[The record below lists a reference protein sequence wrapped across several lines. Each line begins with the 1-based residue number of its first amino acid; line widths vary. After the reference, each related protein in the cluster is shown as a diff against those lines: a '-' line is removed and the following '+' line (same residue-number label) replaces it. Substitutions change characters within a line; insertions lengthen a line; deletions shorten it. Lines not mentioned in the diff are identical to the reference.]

1 MTLKAVLALLQAGI
15 LAAGLALLGALVS
28 ESLERSLRS
37 DSDNLLSARADV
49 IEREIRAR
57 LQPGMNGS
65 SLAGVDVDSDGVEV
79 LITPGV
85 FVEVWDGEGRRV
97 AASRG
102 LPPDGLPWTGDTPD
116 VVHSDLGRLESLPI
130 GEGERVRILTRPIVE
145 DRHVVAVVRVGES
158 LHLIDNALSGLV
170 RLLLVGGTLVL
181 GVCVLATW
189 LVVSRALEPLE
200 AMAATAEHI
209 ASTGDIG
216 VSVST
221 RGTCEINRLGVAFGR
236 MVERLR
242 HLLQSQRQLLADTS
256 HELRNPLTVIR
267 TDLDLLGRELHPDT
281 RQEVA
286 AEAQAEA
293 ARMTRLVSDIL
304 FLAREEIATR
314 GPLELVQLDD
324 LASDVVERFRQVATD
339 HVVEAGRLDSV
350 SVLGEADRLRQM
362 VANLVENGVRY
373 SPAGSRITV
382 DVRLDGGKTAVLEVA
397 DNGIGIGGEHIPRI
411 FDRFY
416 RVDPARGRST
426 GGTGLGLAIVKHVAT
441 SHSGTVEVASA
452 LGSGSRFTVRL
463 PAQRPAG
470 LAWPADPTAGRAGT
484 GAAPSERANDSQLAE
499 TPLRQD
505 RPEPHP

>member
-1 MTLKAVLALLQAGI
+1 MTLKALLALLQAGI

-28 ESLERSLRS
+28 ESLERSLRA
-37 DSDNLLSARADV
+37 DVDNLLAARADV
-49 IEREIRAR
+49 IETEIRAR
-57 LQPGMNGS
+57 FMLS
-65 SLAGVDVDSDGVEV
+65 AADASLAAVDVDLGGVE
-79 LITPGV
+79 LLSAPGL
-85 FVEVWDGEGRRV
+85 FVEVWDSDARLV
-97 AASRG
+97 VASRG
-102 LPPDGLPWTGDTPD
+102 LPPAGLPWAGDAHDVIRTGL
-116 VVHSDLGRLESLPI
+116 VRLESLPI
-130 GEGERVRILTRPIVE
+130 GAGQRVRILTRPIVE
-145 DRHVVAVVRVGES
+145 DRHTIAVVRVAES
-158 LHLIDNALSGLV
+158 LHLIDNALNGLV
-170 RLLLVGGTLVL
+170 RLLIVGGTLVL
-181 GVCVLATW
+181 GVCIVATW

-200 AMAATAEHI
+200 AMAATAQHI

-221 RGTCEINRLGVAFGR
+221 RGTCEIARLGVAFGR

-314 GPLELVQLDD
+314 GPLELVRLDE
-324 LASDVVERFRQVATD
+324 LATDVVERFRQVAPD
-339 HVVEAGRLDSV
+339 HDVRVGQLAAV

-373 SPAGSRITV
+373 TPAGGQIV
-382 DVRLDGGKTAVLEVA
+382 VNVWLDDAKTATLEVV
-397 DNGIGIGGEHIPRI
+397 DNGIGIPAEHLPRI

-426 GGTGLGLAIVKHVAT
+426 GGTGLGLAIVKHVVT
-441 SHSGTVEVASA
+441 SHGGSVEVVSTP
-452 LGSGSRFTVRL
+452 GTGSRFVVRL
-463 PAQRPAG
+463 PAQQPSG
-470 LAWPADPTAGRAGT
+470 LAWPADPIDDRAVSGAGL
-484 GAAPSERANDSQLAE
+484 SEHVSGSRPAE
-499 TPLRQD
+499 TPLTMD
-505 RPEPHP
+505 RPEPRP

>member
-1 MTLKAVLALLQAGI
+1 VTLKAALALLQAGI

-28 ESLERSLRS
+28 ESLERSLRA
-37 DSDNLLSARADV
+37 DADDLLAARADA
-49 IEREIRAR
+49 IESEIRAR
-57 LQPGMNGS
+57 LQIGTGGGA
-65 SLAGVDVDSDGVEV
+65 LASVDVDPGGVE
-79 LITPGV
+79 LLSAPGL
-85 FVEVWDGEGRRV
+85 FVEVWDSEGQRV

-102 LPPDGLPWTGDTPD
+102 LPAAGLPWAGDTHDD
-116 VVHSDLGRLESLPI
+116 VRAGHGRLESLPI
-130 GEGERVRILTRPIVE
+130 GSGERVRVLTRPIVE
-145 DRHVVAVVRVGES
+145 DRRIIAVVRVAES
-158 LHLIDNALSGLV
+158 LHLIDNALAGLV

-181 GVCVLATW
+181 VVCIVATW

-209 ASTGDIG
+209 AAAGDIG

-221 RGTCEINRLGVAFGR
+221 RGTCEISRLGVAFGR
-236 MVERLR
+236 MVDRLR

-267 TDLDLLGRELHPDT
+267 TDLDLLGRDLHPDT

-339 HVVEAGRLDSV
+339 HQVRVGRLDSV
-350 SVLGEADRLRQM
+350 SVLGETDRLRQM

-373 SPAGSRITV
+373 SPAGGQITV
-382 DVRLDGGKTAVLEVA
+382 SVWLDDARTAVLEVV
-397 DNGIGIGGEHIPRI
+397 DNGIGISSEHLPRI

-426 GGTGLGLAIVKHVAT
+426 GGTGLGLAIVKHVVT
-441 SHSGTVEVASA
+441 SHGGTVDVASTP
-452 LGSGSRFTVRL
+452 GVGSRFVVRL
-463 PAQRPAG
+463 PAQQPAG
-470 LAWPADPTAGRAGT
+470 LAWPSDPMDDSATSAAALSEHAAGSR
-484 GAAPSERANDSQLAE
+484 PAE
-499 TPLRQD
+499 TPLTLD
-505 RPEPHP
+505 HPEPHP